1 MYATAFITDRAKYT
15 LPLALNVFQGEFG
28 TDYAA
33 LAAGC
38 AIALLPVIIIF
49 AFIQKNLSGGATAG
63 AVKG

>member
-1 MYATAFITDRAKYT
+1 MR
-15 LPLALNVFQGEFG
+15 G
-28 TDYAA
+28 TRLKEYLRP

-38 AIALLPVIIIF
+38 AIALLPVIVIF